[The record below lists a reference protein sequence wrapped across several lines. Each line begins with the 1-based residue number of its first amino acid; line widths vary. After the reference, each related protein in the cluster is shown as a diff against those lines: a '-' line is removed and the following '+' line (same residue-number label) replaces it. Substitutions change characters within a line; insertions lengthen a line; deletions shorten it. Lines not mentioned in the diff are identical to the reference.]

1 MQADGD
7 EIMVPGI
14 GHCRLF
20 AVGNHQRRPIGGQQ
34 NKDGLL
40 RRDLGRLRNNVLRSL
55 PRMAR
60 T

>member
-40 RRDLGRLRNNVLRSL
+40 RRDLGRLRK
-55 PRMAR
+55 
-60 T
+60 